1 MLHLRFDKAQRRSL
15 EWPKPKAIGPLI
27 RLHLQIIARLMM
39 ELVRASPGLALVYS
53 LQSALRGFLIPA
65 QVYVTAGLIGS
76 VVASIAT
83 TPGANAIFDQADL
96 RFYVIAWLVLQVI
109 PILESVVNQIVTMA
123 LGENFL
129 HRLNQKLMLAAN
141 RVEDLAA
148 FEGEN
153 IFNDSTAIRRE
164 LLFRPMR
171 FMTGIFSL
179 LTSLIALT
187 TLSGVIIKYAWEL
200 PVIAVSLGVIA
211 LVLNAWSGRRIWG
224 GNLIGAKHS
233 RMMDYVFSLCYS
245 RDSRQEVRIYGLS
258 DYIENK
264 FTDAFKGMK
273 QVMNKTRREV
283 ALANVAALVPHIA
296 LLSWLIMVIVGV
308 THQTAAEV
316 AAVVFLLNGA
326 LALQGQVGGFAMGIG
341 NLIAHLAYFQK
352 FYSFTDH
359 LESYLDNAG
368 TTQETTPI
376 NSIDSLSFDGC
387 TFRYGTESDP
397 VLTDVSF
404 KAQRGERIAIVGR
417 NGAGKSTLM
426 KLAIGL
432 YRPQQ
437 GTVLAN
443 HTDLTQVDLRSYWD
457 RCAVCFQD
465 FPKYTL
471 TVGENIA
478 FGDSNAVDELPSL
491 DALGEAKL
499 SYATQLGKEFE
510 GEELSV
516 GQWQRLSVL
525 RSLHFAKNRDLVVL
539 DEPTAAIDPLHEDEI
554 FRHFDE
560 VSAGKLAFFV
570 THRLSIIKFAT
581 RILVMDQG
589 RIIDDGTHQELMARC
604 DLYHRM
610 YSAQADKYIKSDEAV
625 SEVGPSELT

>member
-1 MLHLRFDKAQRRSL
+1 VLHLRFDKAQRRSL

-53 LQSALRGFLIPA
+53 LQSALRGFQIPA

-570 THRLSIIKFAT
+570 THRL
-581 RILVMDQG
+581 
-589 RIIDDGTHQELMARC
+589 
-604 DLYHRM
+604 
-610 YSAQADKYIKSDEAV
+610 
-625 SEVGPSELT
+625 